1 MWRRRTVKS
10 LAAAALLLLLSL
22 PGALAA
28 EPVYPPGSRIGLTPP
43 KDMAVAKGFAGF
55 ENPAKLASISIAEMP
70 AEAYP
75 QLAASLNR
83 QALKAQGVKVTS
95 HQTLTLGG
103 RPAVL
108 IAGDQDGAA
117 KLRKWVLALGDP
129 GATTLLVAQSA
140 NTKDGYTDAQMRA
153 ALKSV
158 ALRAPLSIDE
168 QMTALPFRLGDRAG
182 FRPLKVL
189 SGNSLLLT
197 DGSKDV
203 IKNVEQPILI
213 LASSSNPVPPPGEGR
228 EQFAR
233 ATLAST
239 QSLQDVVIERSQ
251 SFRLN
256 GQDWHEIV
264 ARAKDAPSGQ
274 DVAVMQT
281 MRFTP
286 DLTVRMVG
294 LTRAEARDRDLS
306 RFRSVIDGVQ
316 VE

>member
-1 MWRRRTVKS
+1 MKPLAPAVLLLALS
-10 LAAAALLLLLSL
+10 LA
-22 PGALAA
+22 GAMAA
-28 EPVYPPGSRIGLTPP
+28 EPVYPPGLRVGLTPP
-43 KDMAVAKGFAGF
+43 KDMVVSKRFAGF
-55 ENPAKLASISIAEMP
+55 ENPARLASISIAELP
-70 AEAYP
+70 AESYP
-75 QLAASLNR
+75 QIAASLNR
-83 QALKAQGVKVTS
+83 QTLKAQGVSVTS
-95 HQTLTLGG
+95 HETLTLGG

-108 IAGDQDGAA
+108 IAGDQQGPAN
-117 KLRKWVLALGDP
+117 LRKWVLALGDP
-129 GATTLLVAQSA
+129 GTTTLVVAQSA
-140 NTKDGYTDAQMRA
+140 KVKEGSQEGYSDAQMRT

-168 QMTALPFRLGDRAG
+168 QMSALPFRLGDRAG

-213 LASSSNPVPPPGEGR
+213 LASSNNPVPPAGEGR

-239 QSLQDVVIERSQ
+239 QSLKDVVIERSE
-251 SFRLN
+251 SFRLH

-281 MRFTP
+281 MRFAP

-294 LTRAEARDRDLS
+294 LTRADTRERDLS
-306 RFRSVIDGVQ
+306 RFRSVIDSLH